1 MALGWL
7 HLQGVAE
14 TAVGQLLS
22 LCCVCIVFNFRSLNH
37 LMIAPLRS
45 SIRFD
50 IVIKIII
57 IKDYLLL
64 ILFRLIPKFLS
75 LI

>member
-14 TAVGQLLS
+14 TTVGQLL
-22 LCCVCIVFNFRSLNH
+22 CCVRIVFNFQLLNH
-37 LMIAPLRS
+37 LMFAPLRNS
-45 SIRFD
+45 NRFG
-50 IVIKIII
+50 IVIKVII

-64 ILFRLIPKFLS
+64 ILFRLIMKFLT

>member
-1 MALGWL
+1 
-7 HLQGVAE
+7 
-14 TAVGQLLS
+14 
-22 LCCVCIVFNFRSLNH
+22 
-37 LMIAPLRS
+37 MIAPLRNS
-45 SIRFD
+45 NRFG

-64 ILFRLIPKFLS
+64 ILFRLILKFLS